1 MQILKRLGA
10 ELYFAGP
17 EEWRSQE
24 FADYGQFVTID
35 EIVDQVDVLMLLR
48 EFNMNATKVE
58 RSSQRR
64 AIMLQ
69 HG

>member
-1 MQILKRLGA
+1 MKRLGA

-48 EFNMNATKVE
+48 VQQNATRVE
-58 RSSQRR
+58 LSFKKK
-64 AIMLQ
+64 AIMLNMA
-69 HG
+69 